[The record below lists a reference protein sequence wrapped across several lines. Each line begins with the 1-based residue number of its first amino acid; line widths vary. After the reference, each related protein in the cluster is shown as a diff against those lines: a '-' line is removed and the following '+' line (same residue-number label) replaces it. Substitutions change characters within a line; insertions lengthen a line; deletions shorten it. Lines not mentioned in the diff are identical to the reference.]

1 MLATWELH
9 SGKPGVDRGRWGCNL
24 RRVIWNLRPSQ
35 TRREGNRATERA
47 LAMDIVVA
55 VIMVGVA
62 ALFVYAALDATKH
75 PQ

>member
-1 MLATWELH
+1 
-9 SGKPGVDRGRWGCNL
+9 
-24 RRVIWNLRPSQ
+24 
-35 TRREGNRATERA
+35 
-47 LAMDIVVA
+47 MDIVVA